1 MCTGYRFELLRGV
14 RVEGLCTCSCHG
26 SGIRGIRGTSHAQNM
41 VDDPTR
47 FEEARLIGWDPDL
60 EGSAQTEE
68 DESK

>member
-14 RVEGLCTCSCHG
+14 KAEGLCTCSCHG

-68 DESK
+68 D